1 MAAKPNPDP
10 GRITAAMWR
19 LWTEFD
25 AHRPKTQLGGIFAP
39 KTGYHDTRTHNPA
52 GDYSRQYAADLKGP
66 ADKAAAV
73 DLTFGE
79 AQGGNFT
86 DIITYTKRLDAAAKA
101 RDPRLYV
108 GKTPV
113 LREFIG
119 TLNGQVPYAYDLQR
133 RRGDHFRD
141 DSHLW
146 HIHLSVTRQFVTDWD
161 ILAGVLSVLI
171 GDSIVA
177 LTKDDMKTM
186 MLWDPGDETGVGNWS
201 WRSDFAT
208 NKTVQARYAWWLG
221 PEEAHAAKLEAAA
234 ARADVAKLA
243 GELSELRKRVDGLP
257 KALAPALIKAVGQAI
272 ADGIAADVLANAI
285 KEGVRDVLGS
295 LDGPVTSTTEAP
307 VVSPKTTVTPPA

>member
-1 MAAKPNPDP
+1 MATAANPNP
-10 GRITAAMWR
+10 GRITSAMWR

-39 KTGYHDTRTHNPA
+39 KTGYHDTRAHNPA
-52 GDYSRQYAADLKGP
+52 GDYSRQFAADLKGP

-101 RDPRLYV
+101 RDPRLYA

-133 RRGDHFRD
+133 RRGDHARD

-161 ILAGVLSVLI
+161 VLAGVLSVLI
-171 GDSIVA
+171 GDTGMA
-177 LTKDDMKTM
+177 LGLADLKYLAHTDDVF
-186 MLWDPGDETGVGNWS
+186 DAPGVGAFGETLTPAQLAKNPRWS
-201 WRSDFAT
+201 LASFLRQPAEDLRRFRGETQAALAALSGQIAGLTILVEKLAVSGPSPLTPDQLAVLT
-208 NKTVQARYAWWLG
+208 DTVT
-221 PEEAHAAKLEAAA
+221 AA
-234 ARADVAKLA
+234 ARAPGDEMLRRFAAA
-243 GELSELRKRVDGLP
+243 GD
-257 KALAPALIKAVGQAI
+257 A
-272 ADGIAADVLANAI
+272 
-285 KEGVRDVLGS
+285 
-295 LDGPVTSTTEAP
+295 LDGDTPTT
-307 VVSPKTTVTPPA
+307 

>member
-10 GRITAAMWR
+10 SRITAAMWR

-25 AHRPKTQLGGIFAP
+25 AHRPKTQLGGIYAF
-39 KTGYHDTRTHNPA
+39 KSGYHSTRADNQKHWP
-52 GDYSRQYAADLKGP
+52 GDYSTGFAADRKGP
-66 ADKAAAV
+66 SDKSAAV

-79 AQGGNFT
+79 AQSGNYT
-86 DIITYTKRLDAAAKA
+86 DIIRYSKRIDAAARA
-101 RDPRLYV
+101 RDPRLYI
-108 GKTPV
+108 GRTPV

-119 TLNGQVPYAYDLQR
+119 TIDGKRPYAYDLQR
-133 RRGDHFRD
+133 RQSDNFRD
-141 DSHLW
+141 DSHMW

-201 WRSDFAT
+201 WRGDFAT
-208 NKTVQARYAWWLG
+208 NKTVQARFAWWLG

-234 ARADVAKLA
+234 ARADVAKLT
-243 GELSELRKRVDGLP
+243 GELAELRKRVDGLP
-257 KALAPALIKAVGQAI
+257 KALAPALVKAVGEAV
-272 ADGIAADVLANAI
+272 AGGIAADVLANAI
-285 KEGVRDVLGS
+285 KEGVREVLGS
-295 LDGPVTSTTEAP
+295 LDAEKSEKATGEQEG
-307 VVSPKTTVTPPA
+307 